1 MLDEFE
7 KNLTINP
14 NRTANN
20 IITKGFP
27 LKRSSIKFPLFG
39 DNGEKI
45 VPISNSSAFDMTRPS
60 AISGLIPKLILELTK
75 SEMEIAI
82 IVEIKYK
89 IKVRGTIFCKFE
101 PDEKEAIEKEIVEK
115 IKKGTNDFKIIKK

>member
-1 MLDEFE
+1 LDEFE

-14 NRTANN
+14 NKTANN
-20 IITKGFP
+20 IITNGFP
-27 LKRSSIKFPLFG
+27 LKRSSIKLPSLG
-39 DNGEKI
+39 DRGEKI
-45 VPISNSSAFDMTRPS
+45 ELTSNSTTFDITRPS
-60 AISGLIPKLILELTK
+60 AIPGLIPKSTLELTK
-75 SEMEIAI
+75 SDMEIAI

-115 IKKGTNDFKIIKK
+115 IRKGTNDFKIIKK